1 MPEHATRDPEGLY
14 DHESDAPRRRPADD
28 WGIDESF
35 PRVRGRR
42 FARHEGSVRDAR
54 AQEGPSRR
62 RRRPV
67 EDWGADEAFDGTS
80 REQPVDEV
88 ALPPELAE
96 APTAEESIV
105 AEVVDAPEP
114 EVVSDGRRTIRINGR
129 PGEVSEIAPFTSA
142 ARRRRPPLTVEERLA
157 GDPTRIIAL
166 AFLLGLLL
174 ILIAVLTS

>member
-1 MPEHATRDPEGLY
+1 MPENATRVQEGLY
-14 DHESDAPRRRPADD
+14 DHERDAPLRRRAADD

-42 FARHEGSVRDAR
+42 FARHDGR
-54 AQEGPSRR
+54 ATEGPARS

-67 EDWGADEAFDGTS
+67 EDWGADDAFDGAS
-80 REQPVDEV
+80 GAGEAEPPA
-88 ALPPELAE
+88 ALTE
-96 APTAEESIV
+96 APAVEDSIV
-105 AEVVDAPEP
+105 AEVVDTPAPTEI
-114 EVVSDGRRTIRINGR
+114 VSDGRRTVRINGR
-129 PGEVSEIAPFTSA
+129 PGELSEIAPFTSA

-157 GDPTRIIAL
+157 GDPTRIIAW

>member
-1 MPEHATRDPEGLY
+1 MPENATRDLEGLY
-14 DHESDAPRRRPADD
+14 DHERDAPLRRRTADD

-42 FARHEGSVRDAR
+42 FARDAR
-54 AQEGPSRR
+54 ASEGPARS

-67 EDWGADEAFDGTS
+67 EDWGADAAFDGAS
-80 REQPVDEV
+80 RHREPEPEPAALTEV
-88 ALPPELAE
+88 PAE
-96 APTAEESIV
+96 ASIV
-105 AEVVDAPEP
+105 AEVVDTPAPR

-129 PGEVSEIAPFTSA
+129 PGELSEIAPFTSA

-157 GDPTRIIAL
+157 GDPTRIIAW